1 MASGK
6 SALPERRG
14 IMYTFH
20 SRVRYSEIDAN
31 GHVTLDNIINYMQ
44 DCSTFHSEDLG
55 VGIKYLQKNHQVWM
69 LSAWQ
74 IVIEQLPKFAQ
85 EITIGTQAY
94 DFSNVF
100 GYRNFAIMD
109 ETGAYL
115 VKANSI
121 WCLTDTVTGRP
132 MRIKPEFVACYGIA
146 KPLEM
151 NYADRK
157 ITIPHNGQKQNPIQ
171 VQYYHLD
178 TNQHVNNGQYVK
190 MALQYLPKDFS
201 IYQMRAEYR
210 QQAKLGDIILPVV
223 FPVQLGFVVVLENE
237 DGKPF
242 SIVELLSR

>member
-1 MASGK
+1 MADT
-6 SALPERRG
+6 LPEGRTV
-14 IMYTFH
+14 MYTFH

-31 GHVTLDNIINYMQ
+31 GHIALDSIINYMQ

-55 VGIKYLQKNHQVWM
+55 VGIEYLKQNHRVWM

-74 IVIEQLPKFAQ
+74 IVIEQPPQFGQ

-94 DFSNVF
+94 DFTNVF

-109 ETGAYL
+109 EKGVYL

-121 WCLTDTVTGRP
+121 WCLADTVTGRP
-132 MRIKPEFVACYGIA
+132 MRIKPEFVACYGSA

-151 NYADRK
+151 DYADRK
-157 ITIPHNGQKQNPIQ
+157 IIIPHNGQKQNPIQ
-171 VQYYHLD
+171 VQYHHLD
-178 TNQHVNNGQYVK
+178 TNQHVTNGQYVK
-190 MALQYLPKDFS
+190 MALQYLPEDFS
-201 IYQMRAEYR
+201 VYQMRAEYR

-223 FPVQLGFVVVLENE
+223 CSVQRGFVVVLENE

-242 SIVELLSR
+242 SIVELLSKDEL

>member
-1 MASGK
+1 MASGR

-20 SRVRYSEIDAN
+20 SRVRYSEIDAD
-31 GHVTLDNIINYMQ
+31 GHITLDNIINYMQ

-55 VGIKYLQKNHQVWM
+55 IGIQYLKKNHQVWM

-132 MRIKPEFVACYGIA
+132 MRIKPEFVANPSKLRDSSFC
-146 KPLEM
+146 KPCAPPISM
-151 NYADRK
+151 INIK
-157 ITIPHNGQKQNPIQ
+157 IPQKTPNAVSKLRALLRVMVKKISS
-171 VQYYHLD
+171 
-178 TNQHVNNGQYVK
+178 HVSKSNSFIISWLLV
-190 MALQYLPKDFS
+190 LQW
-201 IYQMRAEYR
+201 
-210 QQAKLGDIILPVV
+210 V
-223 FPVQLGFVVVLENE
+223 
-237 DGKPF
+237 
-242 SIVELLSR
+242 